1 MSDAASSGNLAKSAY
16 LSYRMRITRMDA
28 QEALNRWYN
37 IMTDDDRAQWLKV
50 YEDILDYNKYAE
62 SDS

>member
-1 MSDAASSGNLAKSAY
+1 
-16 LSYRMRITRMDA
+16 MDA